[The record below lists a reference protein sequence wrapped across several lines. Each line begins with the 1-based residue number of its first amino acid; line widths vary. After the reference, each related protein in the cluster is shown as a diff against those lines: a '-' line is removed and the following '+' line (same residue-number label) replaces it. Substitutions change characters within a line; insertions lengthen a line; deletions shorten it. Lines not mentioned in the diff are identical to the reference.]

1 MGDPVALDSTY
12 RVVQWATGNIGTRS
26 LRGVIEHPQLTLV
39 GLYVTTAEKEGR
51 DAGELCGIDPVGV
64 GATRDIAEI
73 VALEPDC
80 VLYMQQGCDFD
91 AICALLES
99 GVNVVATCGEFHH
112 PDSMDPAMRARVE
125 AACERGAT
133 SIHSTGSSPGFI
145 SEAVPIVLTSIQRR
159 LDKLQ
164 ILEFADVS
172 SRDSPT
178 MLFDLMGFGKEPADF
193 DTRRFAHGAV
203 AFGPSLRL
211 VAEAVGMPLDSV
223 ESTGALSTA
232 TRDVEI
238 AAGTVRAG
246 TVAAQRM
253 TVSGL
258 RNGEPLIT
266 FSATWYCSTEI
277 DADWDLRAGG
287 WRLIVDGDCPLDVD
301 IRLAIPLEQ
310 MAATTPGYTANRAV
324 NAVPIV
330 CEAAPGIRTTV
341 ELPQVVANLGPATRS
356 GGSPDGAEGDGSGS
370 RKFVL

>member
-1 MGDPVALDSTY
+1 MGDPVGLESTY

-26 LRGVIEHPQLTLV
+26 LRAVIEHPQLTLA
-39 GLYVTTAEKEGR
+39 GLYVTTTDKEGR
-51 DAGELCGIDPVGV
+51 DAGDLCGLAPTGV
-64 GATRDIAEI
+64 VATRDIADI
-73 VALEPDC
+73 LALEPDC

-91 AICALLES
+91 AICTLLET

-112 PDSMDPAMRARVE
+112 PESMDPAARKRVE
-125 AACERGAT
+125 AACEQGAAT
-133 SIHSTGSSPGFI
+133 VHSTGSSPGFI

-178 MLFDLMGFGKEPADF
+178 MLFDLMGFGKEPAAF
-193 DTRRFAHGAV
+193 DARRFAHGAV

-211 VAEAVGMPLDSV
+211 VGEALGMPLDSV

-253 TVSGL
+253 TVSGI
-258 RNGEPLIT
+258 RHAEPLIT

-277 DADWDLRAGG
+277 DADWDLRDGG
-287 WRLIVDGDCPLDVD
+287 WRVIVDGDCPLDVE

-341 ELPQVVANLGPATRS
+341 ELPQVIANLSTAGGPMIDDGVGEVDGQ
-356 GGSPDGAEGDGSGS
+356 GG